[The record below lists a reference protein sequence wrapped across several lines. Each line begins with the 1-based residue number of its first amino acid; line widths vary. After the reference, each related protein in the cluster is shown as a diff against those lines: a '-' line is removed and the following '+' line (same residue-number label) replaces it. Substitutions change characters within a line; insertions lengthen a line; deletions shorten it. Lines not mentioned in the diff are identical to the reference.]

1 MVASPILPT
10 ENSRRIRRP
19 LLGIGLVGLGLLLLA
34 AGGGYYLYTWIA
46 ERNLDDLVYKP
57 TGLAADRSALTVND
71 PTTLQQLRGTAT
83 DSSDTALSTAF
94 PDPAAQRLFP
104 GESIP
109 FQDWAYPWA
118 AEPPLPAYDPLTD
131 GFLPT
136 GPGAAFGS
144 LSPATRVSI
153 PAIDLDSDIGELAI
167 LDLGDYRAYE
177 TPKNVVGHIAES
189 ANPGE
194 AGNIWLFGHLESLI
208 RGEGSIF
215 RNLPKIPGLLRE
227 GERVYITLETPAGE
241 YLYKAGITDVLHASE
256 LNLYQEAQPTLTLVT
271 CVPTLKYNQR
281 LLVTADLVGF
291 RPAV

>member
-1 MVASPILPT
+1 MVASPTLPT
-10 ENSRRIRRP
+10 ENSRRMRRP
-19 LLGIGLVGLGLLLLA
+19 ILGIGLVGLGLLLLA
-34 AGGGYYLYTWIA
+34 AGGGYYLYA
-46 ERNLDDLVYKP
+46 QK
-57 TGLAADRSALTVND
+57 AVND
-71 PTTLQQLRGTAT
+71 LDNLIYTPSTAETFPAAEQPTTLQQLRDTAT
-83 DSSDTALSTAF
+83 DSPDTVLSTAF

-118 AEPPLPAYDPLTD
+118 AEPLLPAYDPQAD
-131 GFLPT
+131 GFLPI
-136 GPGAAFGS
+136 GPGEVGS

-153 PAIDLDSDIGELAI
+153 PAINLDSDIGELAI
-167 LDLGDYRAYE
+167 LDLGDYRTYE
-177 TPKNVVGHIAES
+177 TPKNVVGHIPES

-215 RNLPKIPGLLRE
+215 RNLPKIPELLRQ

-241 YLYKAGITDVLHASE
+241 YLYEAGITDVLHASE
-256 LNLYQEAQPTLTLVT
+256 LGLYQEDMPTLTLVT
-271 CVPTLKYNQR
+271 CVPRLVYDHR
-281 LLVTADLVGF
+281 LLVTAELVGF

>member
-1 MVASPILPT
+1 MVASPTLST
-10 ENSRRIRRP
+10 ENSRRMRRP
-19 LLGIGLVGLGLLLLA
+19 LVGAGLVGLGLLLLA
-34 AGGGYYLYTWIA
+34 AGGGYYLYA
-46 ERNLDDLVYKP
+46 QKAVNDLDNLVYTP
-57 TGLAADRSALTVND
+57 STAETSPAAEQPSM
-71 PTTLQQLRGTAT
+71 LQQLRGTAT
-83 DSSDTALSTAF
+83 DSSDTALLTAF

-131 GFLPT
+131 GFLPI
-136 GPGAAFGS
+136 GPGEVGS
-144 LSPATRVSI
+144 LAPATRVSI

-167 LDLGDYRAYE
+167 LDLGNARAYE
-177 TPKNVVGHIAES
+177 TPKNVVGHIPES

-215 RNLPKIPGLLRE
+215 RNLPKIPELLRQ
-227 GERVYITLETPAGE
+227 GERVYITLETPAGD
-241 YLYKAGITDVLHASE
+241 YLYEAGITDVLHASE
-256 LNLYQEAQPTLTLVT
+256 LGLYQEDQPTLTLVT
-271 CVPTLKYNQR
+271 CVPRLFYDHR

-291 RPAV
+291 RPTV

>member
-1 MVASPILPT
+1 MVASPTLPT
-10 ENSRRIRRP
+10 ENSRRTRRP

-34 AGGGYYLYTWIA
+34 AGGGYYLYA
-46 ERNLDDLVYKP
+46 KKAVDDLDVLRYKP
-57 TGLAADRSALTVND
+57 TGLADDQSALTVND
-71 PTTLQQLRGTAT
+71 PTTLQQLRDTVA
-83 DSSDTALSTAF
+83 DSSDTTLSTAF

-104 GESIP
+104 GENIP

-118 AEPPLPAYDPLTD
+118 AEPPLPAYDPLMN
-131 GFLPT
+131 GFLPI
-136 GPGAAFGS
+136 GPGEVGS

-167 LDLGDYRAYE
+167 LDLGDARAYE
-177 TPKNVVGHIAES
+177 TPKNGVGHIPES

-215 RNLPKIPGLLRE
+215 RNLPKIPELLRQ

-241 YLYKAGITDVLHASE
+241 YLYEAGITDVLHASE
-256 LNLYQEAQPTLTLVT
+256 LGLYQEDQPTLTLVT
-271 CVPTLKYNQR
+271 CVPRLVYDHR

-291 RPAV
+291 KPAV

>member
-1 MVASPILPT
+1 MVASPTLT
-10 ENSRRIRRP
+10 ENSKRMRRP

-34 AGGGYYLYTWIA
+34 VGGGYYLYTWIA
-46 ERNLDDLVYKP
+46 DSNLDSLVYKP
-57 TGLAADRSALTVND
+57 TGLADDRSALTLND
-71 PTTLQQLRGTAT
+71 PTTLQQLRGAAT
-83 DSSDTALSTAF
+83 GSSDIALSSTF

-118 AEPPLPAYDPLTD
+118 AEPPLPAYDPLID
-131 GFLPT
+131 GFLPIE
-136 GPGAAFGS
+136 PGAFGS
-144 LSPATRVSI
+144 LSPATRVRI
-153 PAIDLDSDIGELAI
+153 PAIDLDADISELAI

-177 TPKNVVGHIAES
+177 TPKNVVGHIPES

-227 GERVYITLETPAGE
+227 GERVYVIMETPRGE
-241 YLYKAGITDVLHASE
+241 YLYEAGITDVLHASE
-256 LNLYQEAQPTLTLVT
+256 LSLYQEDQPTLTLVT
-271 CVPTLKYNQR
+271 CVPQLKYNKR
-281 LLVTADLVGF
+281 LLVTAEFVGF
-291 RPAV
+291 RPTV